1 MKPFKFFNKPDKT
14 FPEWMDRMDDHIL
27 GDLPSRE
34 NYVVIGVTPMMYN
47 PHTFIPSKCIMYRN
61 ITTNETI
68 KGEVIYEGHAYW
80 NYNE

>member
-1 MKPFKFFNKPDKT
+1 MRNFKFFQKTQLKWFNPD
-14 FPEWMDRMDDHIL
+14 
-27 GDLPSRE
+27 E
-34 NYVVIGVTPMMYN
+34 NHVVIGVTPMMYN
-47 PHTFIPSKCIMYRN
+47 PHTFTPSKCILYRN

>member
-27 GDLPSRE
+27 GDLPSMD
-34 NYVVIGVTPMMYN
+34 NYVVVGVTPRMYN
-47 PHTFIPSKCIMYRN
+47 PITFIPSRCIMYRN

-68 KGEVIYEGHAYW
+68 KGEVIYEGHTYW